1 MGEAG
6 WSSQRGLPSLRRLVL
21 RSGQCGSRPPLLL
34 PGHLR
39 QWFWPKVVP
48 PSLLS
53 VPSGVPHTSSL
64 LTLPSLKKGR
74 GSENQWETLSF
85 LLYRLIC
92 FIHFM
97 HLPRDRNGLE
107 AQIFLSPL
115 ILSPGSQI
123 LFSLGLKDLED
134 KRAIR
139 VT

>member
-1 MGEAG
+1 MVLAQSGTTL
-6 WSSQRGLPSLRRLVL
+6 SSVRSLWCTSHFFPPYPS
-21 RSGQCGSRPPLLL
+21 
-34 PGHLR
+34 
-39 QWFWPKVVP
+39 FIK
-48 PSLLS
+48 
-53 VPSGVPHTSSL
+53 
-64 LTLPSLKKGR
+64 KKGR

-85 LLYRLIC
+85 LLYRFVC